1 MANRVEKLKKL
12 VKRYEQQA
20 KRQID
25 AMDQRATPQV
35 LQGVRRLRK
44 TMNAQLMKLE
54 RTLAARAK
62 KKAKR

>member
-1 MANRVEKLKKL
+1 MANRVQKLKKL

-25 AMDQRATPQV
+25 AMDKKATPQA
-35 LQGVRRLRK
+35 LAGVRRLRRA
-44 TMNAQLMKLE
+44 MNSQLMKLE

-62 KKAKR
+62 KKARR